1 MACDGAGFPASEPVR
16 SCGASIKG
24 PPERRS
30 LAPRG
35 LFGRRKVACLA
46 SDAPCRTLLPVIE
59 PQSKRAPEP
68 LPPPPRQRLRLSR
81 PEAPGRPASRYRR
94 PPARTPRLRE
104 KPARTSVPLASP
116 RLRSARRPRALR
128 PEARNGACQHCN
140 PLRSASTAWDRLSP
154 GGRVIVGKGR
164 NPHPT
169 VPRGNP
175 RGGEVALTRRRNP
188 GGVASFEAIQQGF
201 ADQGPETSAFAEPGA
216 VRRDFSRRSGTD
228 PNPTS
233 PLTPRVV
240 CSWSFRLDRPDLPVT
255 GSAESRLAG
264 RSLPKQRLV
273 RP

>member
-154 GGRVIVGKGR
+154 GGASSWEKAETRIPQCREVTLAVVKLPSPDVVIRVES
-164 NPHPT
+164 P
-169 VPRGNP
+169 
-175 RGGEVALTRRRNP
+175 L
-188 GGVASFEAIQQGF
+188 
-201 ADQGPETSAFAEPGA
+201 
-216 VRRDFSRRSGTD
+216 SRRSSRGLRIRD
-228 PNPTS
+228 PRHRLS
-233 PLTPRVV
+233 PSRAPSAAISRAGAVQTPIQH
-240 CSWSFRLDRPDLPVT
+240 LP
-255 GSAESRLAG
+255 
-264 RSLPKQRLV
+264 
-273 RP
+273 